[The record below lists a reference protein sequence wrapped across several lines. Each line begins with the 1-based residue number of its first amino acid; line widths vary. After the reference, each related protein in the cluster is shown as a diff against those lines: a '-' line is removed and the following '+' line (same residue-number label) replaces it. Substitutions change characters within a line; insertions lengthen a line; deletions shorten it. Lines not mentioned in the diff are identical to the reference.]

1 MMDEGEIKG
10 EGSRKQAKNIVS
22 TTLFLTVGDRHRH
35 WPLSYSLK
43 ATPVSAEYA
52 ACTSVGLFVCSVV
65 LFVSRTFISPYRL
78 THSFIIS
85 LSVFVRAPREGLGD
99 MKCAPLL

>member
-10 EGSRKQAKNIVS
+10 EGSRKQAKSIVS
-22 TTLFLTVGDRHRH
+22 TMLFLFVGDRHRH
-35 WPLSYSLK
+35 WLLSCPLK
-43 ATPVSAEYA
+43 VTPVSAGYA

-65 LFVSRTFISPYRL
+65 LFVSRTFISPCRL
-78 THSFIIS
+78 THSFIIP
-85 LSVFVRAPREGLGD
+85 LPVFVRAPREGMRD